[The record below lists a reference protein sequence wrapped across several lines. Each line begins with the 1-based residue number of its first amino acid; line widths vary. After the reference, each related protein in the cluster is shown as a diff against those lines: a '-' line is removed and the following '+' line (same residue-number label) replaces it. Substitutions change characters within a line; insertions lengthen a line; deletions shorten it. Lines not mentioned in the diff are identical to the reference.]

1 MSNKYPKYRSELV
14 ALLVFAAIS
23 VTAQAQDTGT
33 CVAAASAVNAMS
45 LEQVLDF
52 TKVLSVQV
60 PPAPPG
66 VLDGSLEIHQSF
78 VLDPQSATV
87 KVTTFFVPKG
97 SPMPTR
103 PEAITVANT
112 LQVSTIRIDH
122 ILSGSRPALSL
133 LLAGTLINSP
143 PGGFPSSVGTP
154 AVITMGYTIQA
165 STNSNIVNN
174 FALIVAGQVIAWS
187 TTATGNLDLGYPPS
201 GSVAPYCGGS

>member
-1 MSNKYPKYRSELV
+1 MPNKYPKYRIELA
-14 ALLVFAAIS
+14 ALIVYAALS

-60 PPAPPG
+60 APAPPG

-78 VLDPQSATV
+78 VLDPQSGTV
-87 KVTTFFVPKG
+87 KVSTFFVPKG

-103 PEAITVANT
+103 PEAITAANT
-112 LQVSTIRIDH
+112 LQLSTIRIDH
-122 ILSGSRPALSL
+122 ILSG
-133 LLAGTLINSP
+133 
-143 PGGFPSSVGTP
+143 
-154 AVITMGYTIQA
+154 YTNQA
-165 STNSNIVNN
+165 STNSNVVNN
-174 FALIVAGQVIAWS
+174 FALIVAGQVVAWS